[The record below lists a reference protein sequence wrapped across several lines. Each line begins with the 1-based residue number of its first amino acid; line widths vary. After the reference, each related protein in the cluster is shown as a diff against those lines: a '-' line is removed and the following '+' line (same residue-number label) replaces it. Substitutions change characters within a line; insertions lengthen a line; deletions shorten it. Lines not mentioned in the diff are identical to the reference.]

1 MLIQQRIS
9 FNDLS
14 VRNDQC
20 ENHLLLKY
28 YTYIR
33 VVFLSASTP
42 LVQLH
47 LVLGYNNF
55 NVTIFFAGHTVG
67 RTITTMVKAGD
78 GGGTEVREI
87 EESEDTTAE
96 QTLKSQ

>member
-1 MLIQQRIS
+1 M
-9 FNDLS
+9 
-14 VRNDQC
+14 
-20 ENHLLLKY
+20 
-28 YTYIR
+28 
-33 VVFLSASTP
+33 TP
-42 LVQLH
+42 GTP
-47 LVLGYNNF
+47 VLGYNNL
-55 NVTIFFAGHTVG
+55 NVTIFFFAGHTVG

>member
-1 MLIQQRIS
+1 MIWAYETTNVRIIYY
-9 FNDLS
+9 LS
-14 VRNDQC
+14 ITRILGC
-20 ENHLLLKY
+20 
-28 YTYIR
+28 
-33 VVFLSASTP
+33 FLSASTP

-47 LVLGYNNF
+47 LVLGYNNL

-78 GGGTEVREI
+78 GGGTEVIEI

-96 QTLKSQ
+96 QTLKSQWTQG